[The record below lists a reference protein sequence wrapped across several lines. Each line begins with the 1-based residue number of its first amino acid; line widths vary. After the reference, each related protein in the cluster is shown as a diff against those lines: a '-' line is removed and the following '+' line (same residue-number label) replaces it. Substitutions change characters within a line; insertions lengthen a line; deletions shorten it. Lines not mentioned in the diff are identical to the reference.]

1 MTSFHSGVLNFM
13 LKLPKRNILRSQR
26 MFQEVYLHGR
36 SWANRYLV
44 LYVFPV
50 IGPERKAGFAAGKK
64 LGNAVTRNRL
74 KRLMRESYRK
84 NQAQLAEGFYCLLVA
99 RKSAVGVKQPRM
111 ERAFLELA
119 GRASIL
125 L

>member
-1 MTSFHSGVLNFM
+1 M
-13 LKLPKRNILRSQR
+13 LKLAKRNILRNQR
-26 MFQEVYLHGR
+26 MFQKVYFHGR

-74 KRLMRESYRK
+74 KRLMRESYRHT
-84 NQAQLAEGFYCLLVA
+84 QERLLEGFWLLLVA
-99 RKSAVGVKQPRM
+99 RRAATAIKEPEM
-111 ERAFLELA
+111 ERAFLKLA
-119 GRASIL
+119 GKAGIL
-125 L
+125 KRGAK